1 MRISDWSSDVCSS
14 DLFTIDGGVYQSG
27 LKGFTATRAT
37 LNKQWSRG
45 DWGVGYIA
53 RYIGSNGTG
62 SSATDSWLTHDL
74 QASVELPWN
83 AKFTV
88 GVNNV
93 TDKRPQLIDFAGRPF
108 NFFLY
113 DAYGRT
119 PYARY
124 EQRF

>member
-1 MRISDWSSDVCSS
+1 MRIIDWSSDVCSS
-14 DLFTIDGGVYQSG
+14 DLNNQG
-27 LKGFTATRAT
+27 
-37 LNKQWSRG
+37 SRG

-53 RYIGSNGTG
+53 RYIGANGTG

-93 TDKRPQLIDFAGRPF
+93 TDKMPQLIDFAGRPF

-113 DAYGRT
+113 DRSEERSVGKECVSTCRSRWS
-119 PYARY
+119 PYH
-124 EQRF
+124 